1 MTEVPEHLLRRARER
16 RAALTGGDAGAESG
30 GAPAGE
36 AAPPTEGD
44 APAAPTGEGGAAPP
58 APTRGAASPAAA
70 AAPLVA
76 QEPEPEVPAVYV
88 AAARASRSRVPTWV
102 VPVLA
107 VLPIW
112 GFLYLGAFGNRA
124 RPQVVDPLVLG
135 SQVYRSAG
143 CSGCHGASGEGGVGP
158 ALQNGGAKLTFP
170 NEDDQV
176 SWVRTGSGPFTGKPY
191 GDANRPGGQRG
202 PAKGIMPAFGSTL
215 SDTQIRAVVKYEREK
230 L

>member
-1 MTEVPEHLLRRARER
+1 MPAR
-16 RAALTGGDAGAESG
+16 
-30 GAPAGE
+30 
-36 AAPPTEGD
+36 
-44 APAAPTGEGGAAPP
+44 
-58 APTRGAASPAAA
+58 AASPAPAA
-70 AAPLVA
+70 AALVA

-88 AAARASRSRVPTWV
+88 AAARARSSRVPTWV

-107 VLPIW
+107 VLPVW
-112 GFLYLGAFGNRA
+112 GFLYLGAFGNRSTA
-124 RPQVVDPLVLG
+124 QVVDPLVLG

-170 NEDDQV
+170 NEDDQL

-191 GDANRPGGQRG
+191 GDANRAGGQRG

-215 SDTQIRAVVKYEREK
+215 SDAQIRAVVKYEREK

>member
-16 RAALTGGDAGAESG
+16 RAALTGGDAGEAG
-30 GAPAGE
+30 G
-36 AAPPTEGD
+36 TE
-44 APAAPTGEGGAAPP
+44 APAAPPAAEGGAAPAP
-58 APTRGAASPAAA
+58 AGEGAGASAVPARAASPAPAA
-70 AAPLVA
+70 AALVA

-88 AAARASRSRVPTWV
+88 AAARARSSRVPTWV

-107 VLPIW
+107 VLPVW
-112 GFLYLGAFGNRA
+112 GFLYLGAFGNRSK
-124 RPQVVDPLVLG
+124 PQVVDPLVLG
-135 SQVYRSAG
+135 AQVYRSAG

-170 NEDDQV
+170 NEDDQL

-191 GDANRPGGQRG
+191 GDPNRAGGQRG
-202 PAKGIMPAFGSTL
+202 PAKGIMPPFGSTL

>member
-1 MTEVPEHLLRRARER
+1 VTEVPEHLLRRARER
-16 RAALTGGDAGAESG
+16 RAALTGGDAGG
-30 GAPAGE
+30 GEPAAAGE
-36 AAPPTEGD
+36 EAAT
-44 APAAPTGEGGAAPP
+44 PAEEGGAAAP
-58 APTRGAASPAAA
+58 ARAAAPAAA
-70 AAPLVA
+70 PTAAAPAPVVT

-107 VLPIW
+107 VLPVW
-112 GFLYLGAFGNRA
+112 GFLYLGAFGNRGKT
-124 RPQVVDPLVLG
+124 QVVDPLVLG

-170 NEDDQV
+170 NEEDQL

-191 GDANRPGGQRG
+191 GDPNRPGGQRG
-202 PAKGIMPAFGSTL
+202 PAKGVMPGFGSTL
-215 SDTQIRAVVKYEREK
+215 SDAQIRAVVKYEREK

>member
-16 RAALTGGDAGAESG
+16 RAALTGGGGGGAEPAAAPAEQAQEGDSPAAPAARAPAPVAP
-30 GAPAGE
+30 APAG
-36 AAPPTEGD
+36 
-44 APAAPTGEGGAAPP
+44 
-58 APTRGAASPAAA
+58 
-70 AAPLVA
+70 PLVT
-76 QEPEPEVPAVYV
+76 QEPEPEVPAVYL

-107 VLPIW
+107 VLPVW

-124 RPQVVDPLVLG
+124 KPKVVDPLVLG
-135 SQVYRSAG
+135 TQVYRSAG

-170 NEDDQV
+170 NLDDQL
-176 SWVRTGSGPFTGKPY
+176 SWVRTGSGPFAGKPY
-191 GDANRPGGQRG
+191 GDPNRPGGQHG

-215 SDTQIRAVVKYEREK
+215 SDAQIRAVVTYEREK